1 MQNLINNLK
10 KYNNVKLSV
19 RDIESLREYFLKE
32 IICLM
37 ENNFKEGGL
46 SIFDGDVKHN
56 NKNLMFFDEY
66 RSFID
71 VFEKVIKDCE
81 QTDIE
86 VTKFGDHSGLF
97 QYLLEQLKKL
107 KY

>member
-19 RDIESLREYFLKE
+19 RDIESLKEYFLKE
-32 IICLM
+32 IICLI
-37 ENNFKEGGL
+37 ENHFKEDEL
-46 SIFDGDVKHN
+46 SIINGEVKHN

-66 RSFID
+66 RAFIED
-71 VFEKVIKDCE
+71 IEKVIKDCE

-86 VTKFGDHSGLF
+86 ITKFGDHSGLF